1 MLLVAAMALLGAAP
15 DAGTPDSGT
24 PDAGRSAP
32 VCPPVE
38 RVSHCVYFTL
48 RTPEKW
54 VARRLQRTLKRE
66 GVAAEISEDLVVS
79 ATLDDE
85 RLRNLLDAKVR
96 YRLTEGSASPGMRC
110 TAEIVRWRAPER
122 YQEIRSVRIDPQC
135 P

>member
-1 MLLVAAMALLGAAP
+1 MRGLALVAAAALLGAAP
-15 DAGTPDSGT
+15 DAGA

-32 VCPPVE
+32 ACPPVE

-79 ATLDDE
+79 VTLDDE
-85 RLRNLLDAKVR
+85 QLRSLLRAKVR

-110 TAEIVRWRAPER
+110 TAEIAHWRAPER